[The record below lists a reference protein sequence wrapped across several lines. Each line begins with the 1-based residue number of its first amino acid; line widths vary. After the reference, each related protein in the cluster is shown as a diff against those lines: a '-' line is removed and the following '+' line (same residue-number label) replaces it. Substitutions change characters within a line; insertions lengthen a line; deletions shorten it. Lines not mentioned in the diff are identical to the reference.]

1 MNDANLQ
8 TFRKIRPLTIQ
19 KSAILRY
26 DSHHFCEQTRLT
38 FMQQQYNPSQI
49 EPAVQQYW
57 AENKV
62 FKAIKDTS
70 KEKYYCLSMFPYPSG
85 RLHMGH
91 VRNYTIGDV
100 VSRYQRMNGKN
111 VLQPIGWDA
120 FGLPAEGAA
129 IKNKT
134 APAKWTYE
142 NIEYMKNQLKML
154 GFGYDWDREIATC
167 RPEYYKWE
175 QWFFTELYKKGLVYK
190 KTSTVNWC
198 PNDETVLANEQVH
211 EGCCWRCDTPVEQK
225 EIPQWFIKITDYAE
239 QLLGGLDQLP
249 QWPDMV
255 KTMQRN
261 WIGRSEG
268 VEITF
273 DVADTAEKVS
283 VYTTRPDTFYG
294 VSYLG
299 IAAAHPLAELA
310 AEKNPQLAEFIREAK
325 NAKVA
330 EADLATMEKKGM
342 ATGLFA
348 IHPLTGEKLPIW
360 VANFVL
366 MHYGTGA
373 VMAVPAHDQRDFEF
387 AQKYSLPIKQVIAP
401 LADEEI
407 DLTKQA
413 FVEHGKL
420 VNSAEFDGLDFDAAF
435 NGIADKLEKLGVGKR
450 QVNYRLRDWGVS
462 RQRYWGAP
470 IPMLTLPNGET
481 VPAPIEDLPIILP
494 EDVVMDG
501 VKSPIKADPNWAK
514 TTFNGEPALKETDT
528 FDTFMESSWYYA
540 RYTSPSYAEGMLDKD
555 EANYWL
561 PVDQYIG
568 GIEHATMHLLYFRFF
583 HKLLRDAGFVT
594 SDEPA
599 QKLLCQGMVLADAF
613 YYTSPT
619 NERIWVSPTQVT
631 LERDEKGR
639 IIKATDP
646 EGRELVHTGMTK
658 MSKSKNN
665 GIDPQEMVEKYGADT
680 VRLFMMF
687 ASPAEMTLEWQE
699 SGVEGAKRFL
709 GRVWNLVYEYSQNPA
724 KTALDVTALSA
735 DQKAL
740 RRDVH
745 KTIAKVSDDIGRRQ
759 TFNTAIAAVM
769 ELMNKL
775 TRAPLE
781 SEQDR
786 AVMAEALS
794 AVVRMLYPITPHIC
808 FELWKAL
815 GNESNIDHAEWVKA
829 DETAM
834 VEDEKLIVVQV
845 NGKVRGKVTVAAD
858 ADEETVKTVAFADEN
873 VKKFTDN
880 TQIVKVI
887 YVPGKLLNVVVKP
900 Q

>member
-1 MNDANLQ
+1 
-8 TFRKIRPLTIQ
+8 
-19 KSAILRY
+19 
-26 DSHHFCEQTRLT
+26 
-38 FMQQQYNPSQI
+38 MQQHYRPDLI
-49 EPAVQQYW
+49 EPAVQHYW

-142 NIEYMKNQLKML
+142 NIEYMKKQLKML

-190 KTSTVNWC
+190 KNSTVNWC
-198 PNDETVLANEQVH
+198 PNDVTVLANEQVH
-211 EGCCWRCDTPVEQK
+211 DGCCWRCDTPVEQK

-273 DVADTAEKVS
+273 EVADTNEKVA

-299 IAAAHPLAELA
+299 IAAAHPLADLA
-310 AEKNPQLAEFIREAK
+310 AEKNPELAEFIREAK

-420 VNSAEFDGLDFDAAF
+420 VNSAEFDGLDFDGAF

-639 IIKATDP
+639 IVKATDP

-829 DETAM
+829 DEAAM

>member
-1 MNDANLQ
+1 
-8 TFRKIRPLTIQ
+8 
-19 KSAILRY
+19 
-26 DSHHFCEQTRLT
+26 
-38 FMQQQYNPSQI
+38 MQQHYRPDLI

-142 NIEYMKNQLKML
+142 NIEYMKKQLKML

-299 IAAAHPLAELA
+299 IAAAHPLADLA
-310 AEKNPQLAEFIREAK
+310 AEKNPELAEFIREAK

-387 AQKYSLPIKQVIAP
+387 AQKYDLPIKQVIAP

-420 VNSAEFDGLDFDAAF
+420 VNSAEFDGLDFDGAF

-481 VPAPIEDLPIILP
+481 VPVPIEDLPIILP

-829 DETAM
+829 DKAAM

>member
-1 MNDANLQ
+1 
-8 TFRKIRPLTIQ
+8 
-19 KSAILRY
+19 
-26 DSHHFCEQTRLT
+26 
-38 FMQQQYNPSQI
+38 MQQHYRPDLI

-142 NIEYMKNQLKML
+142 NIEYMKKQLKML

-190 KTSTVNWC
+190 KNSTVNWC
-198 PNDETVLANEQVH
+198 PNDVTVLANEQVH
-211 EGCCWRCDTPVEQK
+211 DGCCWRCDTPVEQK

-273 DVADTAEKVS
+273 DVADTAEKVA

-387 AQKYSLPIKQVIAP
+387 AQKYNLPIKQVIAP

-420 VNSAEFDGLDFDAAF
+420 VNSAEFDGLDFDGAF

-470 IPMLTLPNGET
+470 IPMLTLTNGET

-646 EGRELVHTGMTK
+646 EGHELVHTGMTK

-815 GNESNIDHAEWVKA
+815 GNESTIDHAEWVKA
-829 DETAM
+829 DEAAM

-858 ADEETVKTVAFADEN
+858 ANEETVKTVAFADEN